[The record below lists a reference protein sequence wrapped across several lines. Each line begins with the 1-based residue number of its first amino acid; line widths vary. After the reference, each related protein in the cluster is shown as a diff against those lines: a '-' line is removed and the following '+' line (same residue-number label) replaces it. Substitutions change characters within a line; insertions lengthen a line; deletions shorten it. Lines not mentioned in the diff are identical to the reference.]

1 LLLVY
6 VSISANTPS
15 TAGNLFSS
23 SSLTLNTPTPT
34 QIRIT
39 QDSNSQQY
47 PVNSIQY
54 ASSPASEYASGGSV
68 FTDGNGIHVHPQYTP
83 SISEY
88 PQAGAYQPGVYQP
101 GTYQPGAYPSYGRSE
116 VNLVRSADP
125 YGHLQVFDSFGG
137 RIPTNYGDYPTST
150 YSNSHFG
157 NGRVGRVA
165 SQNVHSGSRYLPSHL
180 AKLPSVSQPTKPSQ
194 VLPRGLGRVMPLN
207 PHPYGRGIQG
217 YPQNPDYA
225 SQGRGLGRVM
235 LTPKEERTQEM
246 VMFTLGRALGKLD
259 SDGNQTNTAQ
269 FLEKLLGLT
278 QPKNPWEQYFSS
290 NPWEQEKSNPWGQYS
305 SPWQQQQQQQQ
316 QQRGEQ
322 STSLW
327 EQWEQFEKSK
337 SPVEGKWG
345 KSSPAWQPQ
354 FQWGQQRT
362 NSFSQ
367 PQFGQGQYTNQYTSF
382 GGDPRYNRNQFDWR
396 QPQQSY
402 PWESNPWGFEDDN
415 SWWWVDLL
423 EEEKK
428 KEEEKPWWYELLK
441 DHKQQEDN

>member
-1 LLLVY
+1 MLNFLYILLLVY

-47 PVNSIQY
+47 PAKSIQY
-54 ASSPASEYASGGSV
+54 ASSPASEYAAGGSV

-88 PQAGAYQPGVYQP
+88 PQVGVYQP
-101 GTYQPGAYPSYGRSE
+101 ATYPINGRSD

-125 YGHLQVFDSFGG
+125 YGYLQVFDSFSS
-137 RIPTNYGDYPTST
+137 RIPVNYGDYTSGT
-150 YSNSHFG
+150 YSNSHFS
-157 NGRVGRVA
+157 NGGRINPSRVA
-165 SQNVHSGSRYLPSHL
+165 SQKMHSGSRYLPSHL
-180 AKLPSVSQPTKPSQ
+180 AKLPSVSRSMKT
-194 VLPRGLGRVMPLN
+194 RGLGRVMPVN
-207 PHPYGRGIQG
+207 SHPYGPGIQG
-217 YPQNPDYA
+217 YPQPDYTG
-225 SQGRGLGRVM
+225 QGRGLGRVL
-235 LTPKEERTQEM
+235 LTPKQERTQEM

-259 SDGNQTNTAQ
+259 SNGNQTNTEQ
-269 FLEKLLGLT
+269 FLEKLLGLS

-290 NPWEQEKSNPWGQYS
+290 NSREQQSNPWDQYLNQYS
-305 SPWQQQQQQQQ
+305 SPWQQ
-316 QQRGEQ
+316 RGEQ
-322 STSLW
+322 SSMW
-327 EQWEQFEKSK
+327 KQWEQFEKSK

-345 KSSPAWQPQ
+345 KSMPAWQQQ

-362 NSFSQ
+362 NGFNQ
-367 PQFGQGQYTNQYTSF
+367 PQFGFQGQYTNQYTSF
-382 GGDPRYNRNQFDWR
+382 GDPRQYQNQFDWMQR
-396 QPQQSY
+396 QQSY

-428 KEEEKPWWYELLK
+428 KEVEKPWWYELLK
-441 DHKQQEDN
+441 DHKQEEDN